1 MDKKTLT
8 ELDYYRIRET
18 ISGFCVAEESHFIMA
33 RLEPLSDAVEI
44 EKSKEISREW
54 LKYLSTTR
62 APALSGWNPVFNII
76 KSLKIQG
83 VSVPLASFYDLGTF
97 CNSVEKLDRKSVV

>member
-18 ISGFCVAEESHFIMA
+18 ISGFCVAEESRFIMA
-33 RLEPLSDAVEI
+33 RLEPLSDSEEI

-62 APALSGWNPVFNII
+62 TPALSGWNPVFNII

-83 VSVPLASFYDLGTF
+83 ISVPLARIIS
-97 CNSVEKLDRKSVV
+97 KSLFNCLYSTTY